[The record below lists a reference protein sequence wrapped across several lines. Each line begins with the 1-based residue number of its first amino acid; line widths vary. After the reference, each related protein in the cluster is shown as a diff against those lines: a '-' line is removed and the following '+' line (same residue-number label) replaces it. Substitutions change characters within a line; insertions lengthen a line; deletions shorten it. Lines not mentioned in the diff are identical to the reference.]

1 MKGLLIN
8 AIAAAV
14 EAVSAAIEERAAVVK
29 ARAEMHDFCE
39 KGGYYVTPVMHKD
52 PVSFMETVN
61 RYVSE
66 GRAVRVEYKEFPV
79 TITRTGNR
87 ARSMWNCSFDHSTSA
102 YIMTVHS
109 GEVNF

>member
-8 AIAAAV
+8 AIAAVV
-14 EAVSAAIEERAAVVK
+14 EAVRDKVEERAAETK

-66 GRAVRVEYKEFPV
+66 GCPVRLNYRNFPV
-79 TITRTGNR
+79 TIERGGRR
-87 ARSMWNCSFDHSTSA
+87 ARTNWTHHFDNKKGVFV
-102 YIMTVHS
+102 ITVHS
-109 GEVNF
+109 GKVNF

>member
-8 AIAAAV
+8 AIAAVV
-14 EAVSAAIEERAAVVK
+14 EQVTTAIEERAAEK
-29 ARAEMHDFCE
+29 AARTEMHDFCDSH
-39 KGGYYVTPVMHKD
+39 GYHVTPVMHKD

-66 GRAVRVEYKEFPV
+66 GRPLRLNYRNFPV
-79 TITRTGNR
+79 TIDRGGRR
-87 ARSMWNCSFDHSTSA
+87 ARTNWTHHFDNKKGVFV
-102 YIMTVHS
+102 ITVHT